1 MTTTTLYP
9 HGVCVCVCP
18 ILHRYTHSGV
28 ASVYTFTFFS
38 KQLVKMSSINTNRLL
53 TSYSADKLT
62 VYWNSMIKKKEQK
75 VKRKKKFNTT

>member
-1 MTTTTLYP
+1 M
-9 HGVCVCVCP
+9 GCVCVCP